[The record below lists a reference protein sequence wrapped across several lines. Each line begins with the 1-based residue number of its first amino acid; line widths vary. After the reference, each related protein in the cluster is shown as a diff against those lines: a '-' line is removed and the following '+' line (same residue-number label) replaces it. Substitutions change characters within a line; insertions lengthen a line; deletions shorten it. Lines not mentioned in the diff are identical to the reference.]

1 MKHLA
6 IGLVAA
12 LLAAAPLAAT
22 PATAQTVTL
31 KFGADTASA
40 GSLWTNEL
48 KPWAEKVMA
57 ESGGSLKFEYY
68 PDGLLSKLGDTFDR
82 TTTGVVDVVWDLPL
96 VYGRRFQSMT
106 VLGVPGLYDV
116 PEDAAAA
123 LWRMYDKGQVGQE
136 FADIKMIAFLINP
149 NVGVFTKKPL
159 ADPGSLKGVKVSV
172 GSKLRADIVQ
182 NLGGV
187 PVSLRVPEL
196 YQALSKGVVDG
207 SMTNYGVVQA
217 ARLEDQVHWY
227 LDGPMG
233 GAVATLYMSKKVYD
247 GLPAAAK
254 KAIDAN
260 TGEAT
265 SRWLSRVATQDEKK
279 ILDDLLK
286 TSGNTATVLKGD
298 ALAKWTAA
306 FEPVVKDW
314 VSSTPNG
321 QTLID
326 TFKTEI
332 AKK

>member
-6 IGLVAA
+6 CGLVAA
-12 LLAAAPLAAT
+12 FLAASPVS
-22 PATAQTVTL
+22 AQTVTL
-31 KFGADTASA
+31 KLGADTAST

-57 ESGGSLKFEYY
+57 ASGGSLKIEYY
-68 PDGLLSKLGDTFDR
+68 PDGLLSKMGDTFDR
-82 TTTGVVDVVWDLPL
+82 VTTGVVDIAWDLPL

-106 VLGVPGLYDV
+106 VLGVPGLYEV

-123 LWRMYDKGQVGQE
+123 LWRMYQKGAVGQE
-136 FADIKMIAFLINP
+136 FSDVRMIAFLVNP
-149 NVGVFTKKPL
+149 NVSVFMKKPL
-159 ADPGSLKGVKVSV
+159 ADAGSLKGVKVSV

-217 ARLEDQVHWY
+217 ARLEDQVHWF

-233 GAVATLYMSKKVYD
+233 GAVATLYMSKKAYD

-254 KAIDAN
+254 KAIDDN
-260 TGEAT
+260 SGEAT
-265 SRWLSRVATQDEKK
+265 SRWLSDIATRDEKK

-286 TSGNTATVLKGD
+286 TSGNTVSVLKGD
-298 ALAKWTAA
+298 ALAKWQAA
-306 FEPVVKDW
+306 FDPVVKDW
-314 VSSTPNG
+314 ISTTPNG
-321 QTLID
+321 QQLID
-326 TFKTEI
+326 GFKAEV
-332 AKK
+332 ARK